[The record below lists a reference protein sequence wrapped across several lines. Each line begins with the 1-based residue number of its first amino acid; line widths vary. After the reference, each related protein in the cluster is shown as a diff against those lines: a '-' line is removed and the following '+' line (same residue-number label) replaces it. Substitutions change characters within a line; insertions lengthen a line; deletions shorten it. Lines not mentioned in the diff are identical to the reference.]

1 MVTKLKN
8 PLYDLA
14 TFQALVASGRWNI
27 WNTRAEEWKEELLW
41 SDDDMEFFLNS
52 IQGVQQQVKRDFRK
66 VVPDCTVTL
75 LPGVSA
81 VDVDLYVVW
90 WDESRHCRCR
100 QDTPGAREFSVKIAI
115 VPDVDGSLSGVVSF
129 HPSGSIS

>member
-14 TFQALVASGRWNI
+14 VFKALVVDGRWNI
-27 WNTRAEEWKEELLW
+27 WNPRAEKWKDELKW
-41 SDDDMEFFLNS
+41 TDPMMEFFLNS
-52 IQGVQQQVKRDFRK
+52 IQGVQQQTKRDFSK

-75 LPGVSA
+75 LPGVDV
-81 VDVDLYVVW
+81 VDVDLYAVW
-90 WDESRHCRCR
+90 WDESLHCRCR
-100 QDTPGAREFSVKIAI
+100 PGTQGAREFSVKIAI
-115 VPDVDGSLSGVVSF
+115 VPDVDGGLSGVVSF